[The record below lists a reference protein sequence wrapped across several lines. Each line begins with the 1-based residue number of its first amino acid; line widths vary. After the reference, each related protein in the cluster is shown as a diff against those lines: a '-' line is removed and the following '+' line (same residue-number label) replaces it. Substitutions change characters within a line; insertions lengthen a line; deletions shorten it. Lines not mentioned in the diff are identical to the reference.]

1 MSIVE
6 EEGGKRLRM
15 ATLSI
20 IGSRFVNGV
29 AQIHSELLKTTIFK
43 EFFEMNPN
51 KFLNKTNGV
60 TPRRWI
66 RCANPEL
73 ADLYDRAT
81 GSDNWVLDM
90 GSLKKLEHLA
100 SDP

>member
-1 MSIVE
+1 
-6 EEGGKRLRM
+6 
-15 ATLSI
+15 
-20 IGSRFVNGV
+20 
-29 AQIHSELLKTTIFK
+29 
-43 EFFEMNPN
+43 MNPN

>member
-1 MSIVE
+1 
-6 EEGGKRLRM
+6 
-15 ATLSI
+15 
-20 IGSRFVNGV
+20 
-29 AQIHSELLKTTIFK
+29 
-43 EFFEMNPN
+43 MNPN

-66 RCANPEL
+66 RCANPLL

-90 GSLKKLEHLA
+90 
-100 SDP
+100 